1 MNYVCQVCGH
11 IHDEAT
17 EGVFAELSDNHICP
31 EGGCYKDEYVLQ

>member
-11 IHDEAT
+11 IHDETT

-31 EGGCYKDEYVLQ
+31 ACGCYKDEYVLQ